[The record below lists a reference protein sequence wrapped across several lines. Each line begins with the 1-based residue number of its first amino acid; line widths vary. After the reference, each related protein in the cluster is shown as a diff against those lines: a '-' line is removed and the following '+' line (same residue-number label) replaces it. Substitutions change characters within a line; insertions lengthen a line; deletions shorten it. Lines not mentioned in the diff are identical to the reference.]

1 MGLQKVLDDVR
12 ELVEDEEGKAS
23 SHLPALIE
31 LLKSPDGLPGCRSEL
46 ESLKKTL
53 EPKGPRTDRVQA
65 LIWPLKEGDVRKT
78 LDHLARFQHLLNLT
92 LNVDQ
97 TYGHPVLTVTGE
109 QC

>member
-12 ELVEDEEGKAS
+12 ELLEDEEGKAS

-78 LDHLARFQHLLNLT
+78 LDHLARFQHLLSLT

-97 TYGHPVLTVTGE
+97 TYGHLVLNRRK
-109 QC
+109 C